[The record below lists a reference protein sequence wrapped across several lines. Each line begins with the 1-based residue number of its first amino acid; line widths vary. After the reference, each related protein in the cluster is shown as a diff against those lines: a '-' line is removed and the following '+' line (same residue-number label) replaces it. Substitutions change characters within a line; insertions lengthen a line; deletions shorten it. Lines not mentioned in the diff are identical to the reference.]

1 MLLNFMVVVLRQVL
15 PHSILSVHSS
25 CKLKMKGFSNSP
37 LAPVIFQLGL
47 PEDFLL
53 FFDGNNKL

>member
-1 MLLNFMVVVLRQVL
+1 MVVVLRQVL

-25 CKLKMKGFSNSP
+25 CKLKMKDFSSSP
-37 LAPVIFQLGL
+37 LAPVIFQRGL